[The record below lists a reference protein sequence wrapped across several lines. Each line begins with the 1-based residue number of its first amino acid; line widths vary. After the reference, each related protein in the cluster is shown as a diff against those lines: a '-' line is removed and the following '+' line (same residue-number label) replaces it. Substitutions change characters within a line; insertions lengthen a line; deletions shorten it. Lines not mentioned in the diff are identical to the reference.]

1 MSLKLIR
8 ADDQLNSLAAGAVV
22 GGLYR
27 IPYGLRA
34 SAIGSAMGLAL
45 ATLWSIGNP
54 ESRQR
59 LREIFNFNS

>member
-1 MSLKLIR
+1 MSLKLMR
-8 ADDQLNSLAAGAVV
+8 ADDQLNSLVAGAVA

-27 IPYGLRA
+27 SPFGLRA
-34 SAIGSAMGLAL
+34 SAIGSTVGFAL

-59 LREIFNFNS
+59 LREIFNLKS